1 MTREEI
7 KAALVDIEVSALE
20 LSVGNFEADKFE
32 SDCAHIATL
41 AYKIRDHLFIN
52 KAEKEKCN
60 GKMEGDTV
68 GKS

>member
-41 AYKIRDHLFIN
+41 TYKIRDHLFIN
-52 KAEKEKCN
+52 KVKRSKDN
-60 GKMEGDTV
+60 G
-68 GKS
+68 